1 MSKYAIM
8 TVTIQLNNS
17 EDFKLL
23 EPLLRLIRE
32 SGVRVHISSEMKL
45 ENGKQKSPG
54 GLADKLHGIVSLPA
68 DFDYKAF
75 MADELLKKR
84 TGNG

>member
-1 MSKYAIM
+1 M

-32 SGVRVHISSEMKL
+32 SGVKVQVSSEMKP
-45 ENGKQKSPG
+45 ENGKPKSPG
-54 GLADKLHGIVSLPA
+54 GLADKLHGIFSLPA
-68 DFDYKAF
+68 DFDYKSF
-75 MADELLKKR
+75 MADELLKKH
-84 TGNG
+84 TANG

>member
-1 MSKYAIM
+1 M

-23 EPLLRLIRE
+23 EPLLRLIQE
-32 SGVRVHISSEMKL
+32 SGVKVHISSEVKP
-45 ENGKQKSPG
+45 ENGKPKSPA

-68 DFDYKAF
+68 DFDYKSF
-75 MADELLKKR
+75 MADELLKKHAA
-84 TGNG
+84 NG